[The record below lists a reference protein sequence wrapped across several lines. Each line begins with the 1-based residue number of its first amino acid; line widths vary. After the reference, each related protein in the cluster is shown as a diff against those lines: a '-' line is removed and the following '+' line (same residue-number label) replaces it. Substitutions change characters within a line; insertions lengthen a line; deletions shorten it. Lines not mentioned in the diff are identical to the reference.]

1 MATLKIQTCV
11 LIRNCPKTDIPS
23 LIFMI
28 YPAGTKM
35 IVYMQS
41 LFSPMTFWWESPSHI
56 NNHLCSCKSY
66 HDNEWW
72 NISFRANLKKNHQLW
87 IFRVAIFMVIW
98 QILNWMGNLIKKGPP
113 DLSYL
118 CLKSFESVFFFS
130 GFPKKACQGYH
141 IFWSPGKILM

>member
-41 LFSPMTFWWESPSHI
+41 LFSPMTF
-56 NNHLCSCKSY
+56 
-66 HDNEWW
+66 
-72 NISFRANLKKNHQLW
+72 
-87 IFRVAIFMVIW
+87 
-98 QILNWMGNLIKKGPP
+98 
-113 DLSYL
+113 
-118 CLKSFESVFFFS
+118 
-130 GFPKKACQGYH
+130 
-141 IFWSPGKILM
+141 